1 MAKLSSYRRIVKN
14 DYQDE
19 YKPLVDQ
26 LSVSI
31 NNGFDT
37 LFNALN
43 GKLNFY
49 DNIASTIAEIRI
61 SVDSNGFPLQ
71 RTQFKLSGNQTNV
84 EGILVLKISGY
95 NNPTL
100 YPTSGLALSYTFD
113 NGLVTITNIKGLETN
128 KIYSIKLLTIN

>member
-14 DYQDE
+14 DYPDE
-19 YKPLVDQ
+19 YKSLIDQ

-49 DNIASTIAEIRI
+49 DNIASTIAEFRVT
-61 SVDSNGFPLQ
+61 VDADGYPIQ
-71 RTQFKLSGNQTNV
+71 KTQFKLSNGSTNI
-84 EGILVLKISGY
+84 EGVLVIQVAGY
-95 NNPTL
+95 NDPNLLPS
-100 YPTSGLALSYTFD
+100 SGVIVSYSSAS
-113 NGLVTITNIKGLETN
+113 GLVTVTNIKGLQPN
-128 KIYSIKLLTIN
+128 KNYLVKVLVIS

>member
-19 YKPLVDQ
+19 FKPLIDQ

-37 LFNALN
+37 LYNALN

-49 DNIASTIAEIRI
+49 DNISSTIAEVKI
-61 SVDSNGFPLQ
+61 SVDAGGFPLQ
-71 RTQFKLSGNQTNV
+71 KTQFKLSGNNTNV
-84 EGILVLKISGY
+84 EGILVLNAIGY
-95 NNPTL
+95 NNSSL
-100 YPTSGLALSYTFD
+100 YPTSGLAVSYSSAS
-113 NGLVTITNIKGLETN
+113 GLVTIDNIKGLEPN
-128 KIYSIKLLTIN
+128 KVYLVKFLVIN

>member
-100 YPTSGLALSYTFD
+100 YPTSGLALSYTSD

>member
-49 DNIASTIAEIRI
+49 DNIASTITEIRI

-71 RTQFKLSGNQTNV
+71 RTQFKLSGNQTNI

-100 YPTSGLALSYTFD
+100 YPTSGLAISYTSD

>member
-49 DNIASTIAEIRI
+49 DNIASTITEIRV

-71 RTQFKLSGNQTNV
+71 RTQFKLSGNQTNI

-100 YPTSGLALSYTFD
+100 YPTSGLGISYTSD